1 MSAPATNWP
10 RVALLVGAGM
20 AVAFQIG
27 KAPPAL
33 PALQPDLGM
42 SLFAASWVLSIF
54 NVLGLVF
61 GMVIGAAASALGN
74 RRAVIAGLWI
84 VAVASALGA
93 AAPGPA
99 ALLATRFFEGI
110 GFMLVVVAVPALLLA
125 VARREDQKL
134 TFGAWGAYNPAGTT
148 IMTLIAPVLILGAG
162 GWRALWLA
170 NAVLLAIYAMLLA
183 ALLPRDARAPR
194 RSLGDLRADLRRTA
208 GTPGPVLLAL
218 TFATYTL
225 QYLGMVGLL
234 PVLLTGL
241 QIGQAQAAVLTALVM
256 AVNIIGNLAS
266 GILLQRGVPRW
277 AAIAVAL
284 VTMAGTSFVIY
295 DDGAAFAARYGACL
309 VFSTVCGLLPATVL
323 GGAAVLAPNARV
335 VPLINGLIVQGSNLG
350 QTIGPP
356 LVAAVA
362 SASGGWHNTPFVFC
376 ASAALGLI
384 CAWRIALLERHAA
397 RGA

>member
-1 MSAPATNWP
+1 MSAPATDWL
-10 RVALLVGAGM
+10 RVVLLLGAGI

-33 PALQPDLGM
+33 PALRPDLGM

-61 GMVIGAAASALGN
+61 GMVIGAAAAAFGN

-84 VAVASALGA
+84 VAAASAAGA

-99 ALLATRFFEGI
+99 ALLATRFVEGV

-125 VARREDQKL
+125 VARRDDQKL
-134 TFGAWGAYNPAGTT
+134 AFGVWGAYNPAGSA
-148 IMTLIAPVLILGAG
+148 IMTLIAPLLILGAG
-162 GWRALWLA
+162 GWRALWFA
-170 NAVLLAIYAMLLA
+170 NAALLALYAILLTF
-183 ALLPRDARAPR
+183 LLPRDARVARVP
-194 RSLGDLRADLRRTA
+194 LGDLRADFARTVSA
-208 GTPGPVLLAL
+208 PGPVLLAL

-234 PVLLTGL
+234 PVLLTEQ
-241 QIGQAQAAVLTALVM
+241 QIGQARAATLTAAVM

-266 GILLQRGVPRW
+266 GILLQRGLPRST
-277 AAIAVAL
+277 AIAVAL

-295 DDGAAFAARYGACL
+295 DDGAAFGVRYAACL
-309 VFSTVCGLLPATVL
+309 IFSTVCGLLPATVL
-323 GGAAVLAPNARV
+323 GGGSALAPSPRM
-335 VPLINGLIVQGSNLG
+335 VPMVNGLIVQGSNLG

-362 SASGGWHNTPFVFC
+362 SASGGWHNTPLVFC
-376 ASAALGLI
+376 AAACVGLI
-384 CAWRIALLERHAA
+384 CAWQIARLERRIARA
-397 RGA
+397 